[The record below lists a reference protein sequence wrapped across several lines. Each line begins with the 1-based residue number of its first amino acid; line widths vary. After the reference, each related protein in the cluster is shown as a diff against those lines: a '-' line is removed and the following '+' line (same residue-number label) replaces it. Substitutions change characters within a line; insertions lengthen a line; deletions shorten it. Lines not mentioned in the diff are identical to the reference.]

1 MRTTS
6 LLLVMF
12 LFMIGTKLSAQISF
26 KTEYFGASSYWHETG
41 EDSREKIGDCKG
53 SAIVYQGSINIPV
66 LMKNTKYNRPSIWG
80 VGISGSYAKLDN
92 SNFTGVYDGMVIDE
106 MLNGT
111 FGISH
116 MRPIGEK
123 WNLIASI
130 GVGLFTSTTDF
141 SKMRGKE
148 LMGNGALIFVRQIK
162 PNLELGGGIAVNN
175 SFGYLMVFPA
185 IYFNWNLEGKFDLKV
200 SVVDG
205 LEVGAGYNVSKFLD
219 LSLIIEMSG
228 QSAYVI
234 KDNKEK
240 IFSHQYFIAGLRP
253 EIKLGNKVS
262 IPITAGMHLVRSSFF
277 SYRTLKGMFSNDDY
291 YFQAAPYASVGL
303 KIGF

>member
-1 MRTTS
+1 M
-6 LLLVMF
+6 L

-26 KTEYFGASSYWHETG
+26 KTEYFGTSSYWHETG

-219 LSLIIEMSG
+219 LSLIVEMSG

-234 KDNKEK
+234 KDDKEK

-277 SYRTLKGMFSNDDY
+277 SDRTLKGMFSNDDY

>member
-1 MRTTS
+1 MRVKS
-6 LLLVMF
+6 FLLVM
-12 LFMIGTKLSAQISF
+12 LLLAIGVKLSAQISF
-26 KTEYFGASSYWHETG
+26 KTEYFGTSSYWHETG
-41 EDSREKIGDCKG
+41 GDSREKIGNCKG
-53 SAIVYQGSINIPV
+53 SAIIYQGSINIPV
-66 LMKNTKYNRPSIWG
+66 LVKNTKYNRPSVWG
-80 VGISGSYAKLDN
+80 LGISGAYAKLDN
-92 SNFTGVYDGMVIDE
+92 KNFTAQYQGMVIDE

-111 FGISH
+111 FGIFH

-130 GVGLFTSTTDF
+130 GVGLFTPTTDF

-175 SFGYLMVFPA
+175 SFGYPMVFPG
-185 IYFNWNLEGKFDLKV
+185 IYFNWNLEGKFDFKV

-205 LEVGAGYNVSKFLD
+205 LEVGAGYNVNEFLD
-219 LSLIIEMSG
+219 LSLIVEMSG

-234 KDNKEK
+234 KDDKEM

-262 IPITAGMHLVRSSFF
+262 IPITAGMHLIRSGFF
-277 SYRTLKGMFSNDDY
+277 SDRTLKGMFSNDDY
-291 YFQAAPYASVGL
+291 YFQAAPYASIGL

>member
-6 LLLVMF
+6 LLLVML

-26 KTEYFGASSYWHETG
+26 KTEYFGTSSYWHETG
-41 EDSREKIGDCKG
+41 GDSQEKIGDCKG

-92 SNFTGVYDGMVIDE
+92 SNFTGVYDGMVINE
-106 MLNGT
+106 ILNGT

-130 GVGLFTSTTDF
+130 GVGLFTPTTDF

-148 LMGNGALIFVRQIK
+148 LMGNGSLIFVRQIK

-205 LEVGAGYNVSKFLD
+205 LEVGAGYNVSKFFD

-234 KDNKEK
+234 KDDKEK
-240 IFSHQYFIAGLRP
+240 IFSHQYFIAGLRS

-262 IPITAGMHLVRSSFF
+262 IPITAGMHLIRSSFF
-277 SYRTLKGMFSNDDY
+277 SDRTLKGMFSNDDY
-291 YFQAAPYASVGL
+291 YFQVAPYASVGL

>member
-26 KTEYFGASSYWHETG
+26 KTEYFGTSSYWHETG

-175 SFGYLMVFPA
+175 SFGYFMVFPA

-219 LSLIIEMSG
+219 LSLIVEMSG

-234 KDNKEK
+234 KDDKEK

-277 SYRTLKGMFSNDDY
+277 SDRTLKGMFSNDDY

>member
-1 MRTTS
+1 
-6 LLLVMF
+6 MF

-26 KTEYFGASSYWHETG
+26 KTEYFGTSSYWHETG

-175 SFGYLMVFPA
+175 SFGYFMVFPA

-219 LSLIIEMSG
+219 LSLIVEMSG

-234 KDNKEK
+234 KDDKEK

-277 SYRTLKGMFSNDDY
+277 SDRTLKGMFSNDDY

>member
-1 MRTTS
+1 M
-6 LLLVMF
+6 L

-26 KTEYFGASSYWHETG
+26 KTEYFGTSSYWHETG
-41 EDSREKIGDCKG
+41 GDSQEKIGDCKG

-92 SNFTGVYDGMVIDE
+92 SNFTGVYDGMVINE
-106 MLNGT
+106 ILNGT

-130 GVGLFTSTTDF
+130 GVGLFTPTTDF

-148 LMGNGALIFVRQIK
+148 LMGNGSLIFVRQIK

-205 LEVGAGYNVSKFLD
+205 LEVGAGYNVSKFFD

-234 KDNKEK
+234 KDDKDYSGITSGDK
-240 IFSHQYFIAGLRP
+240 IRKQGFNTDNSRY
-253 EIKLGNKVS
+253 
-262 IPITAGMHLVRSSFF
+262 
-277 SYRTLKGMFSNDDY
+277 
-291 YFQAAPYASVGL
+291 APDPFEL
-303 KIGF
+303 F

>member
-6 LLLVMF
+6 LLLVML

-26 KTEYFGASSYWHETG
+26 KTEYFGTSSYWHETG

-219 LSLIIEMSG
+219 LSLIVEMSG

-234 KDNKEK
+234 KADKEK

-277 SYRTLKGMFSNDDY
+277 SDRTLKGMFSNDDY

>member
-6 LLLVMF
+6 LLLVML

-26 KTEYFGASSYWHETG
+26 KTEYFGTSSYWHETG

-219 LSLIIEMSG
+219 LSLIVEMSG

-234 KDNKEK
+234 KDDKEK

-277 SYRTLKGMFSNDDY
+277 SDRTLKGMFSNDDY

>member
-6 LLLVMF
+6 LLLVML

-26 KTEYFGASSYWHETG
+26 KTEYFGTSSYWHETG
-41 EDSREKIGDCKG
+41 GDSREKIGDCKG

-219 LSLIIEMSG
+219 LSLIVEMSG

-234 KDNKEK
+234 KDDKEK

-277 SYRTLKGMFSNDDY
+277 SDRTLKGMFSNDDY